1 MNIEPL
7 RHYATPQLPTH
18 DIVSEHPE
26 LLRLLPKRWQGN
38 SAVVAALAACIAMST
53 CAADA
58 ATTKAKPKA
67 KPKPAPKI
75 ASRIAPI
82 FTHGSGIGSFGCE
95 VVNPPTF
102 LSEAEARQVIIEEA
116 KRAGIIFTADSKI
129 LPKVELPTTTR
140 EWGNKQPQR
149 KIKGWPVGLD
159 GTDAKRGGVSF
170 EYVSREDMIKWQGD
184 PSDHPTSTLISYDVA
199 GAAKDLQAGI
209 AKAKPVGTYAVFY
222 DPVALQKMSF
232 GPSADFDAAQGQA
245 YAAAYDEARE
255 NLRAQVKDFIKWL
268 KAQGVI

>member
-1 MNIEPL
+1 MKIEPL
-7 RHYATPQLPTH
+7 RRYATPQLPTRE
-18 DIVSEHPE
+18 IVDEHPE
-26 LLRLLPKRWQGN
+26 LLRLLPKRWQTN
-38 SAVVAALAACIAMST
+38 PAVVAALAACIAMST
-53 CAADA
+53 CAAEA
-58 ATTKAKPKA
+58 ATKPAAKAKA
-67 KPKPAPKI
+67 KPKPTPKI
-75 ASRIAPI
+75 TSRIAPI

-129 LPKVELPTTTR
+129 LPKVDLPTTTR
-140 EWGNKQPQR
+140 EWGDKPPKRQL
-149 KIKGWPVGLD
+149 KGWPVGLD
-159 GTDAKRGGVSF
+159 GTDKKRNISF
-170 EYVSREDMIKWQGD
+170 EYVSREDTVKWQGD
-184 PSDHPTSTLISYDVA
+184 PSDHPVSTVISYDVS

-232 GPSADFDAAQGQA
+232 GPSTDYDAAMGNA
-245 YAAAYDEARE
+245 MMAAMDEARE

-268 KAQGVI
+268 KGQGVI